1 MIIFQT
7 VKIVVYF
14 NSVHSKVTQKI
25 VTYVSQQKQ
34 WVQLHVVSFCYNL
47 LASWVLLLFYFLL
60 FLFADSI
67 IFSFFKTL
75 ITDGCDPGKFKVKV
89 ISSDGKNTT
98 DECYLCPSGFYS
110 AKQNARFCHECPLG
124 FYANDILSSD
134 NNIIFDRCSSCSRGT
149 YGISLKANN
158 LLEGCQ
164 NCTSGT
170 YSDIEAAAS
179 IEGCKECP
187 KGKWSSDVGMTKE
200 SGCVNCGTGKYGP
213 DEVGADDEDSC
224 KECSAGT
231 FLERVGAFGS
241 QSCHACPSGYA
252 QKEDGQAF
260 CLPCTPGSYASQE
273 RLSKCVPCAVG
284 RASANISRS
293 SPCDVC
299 NRGLHQPKRGMTAC
313 LSCIPGRYQSKVE
326 QVDCVDCV
334 VGRASSLVARGS
346 ECEVCFA
353 GRHQSES
360 GMTACLSCTPGSFQD
375 QKGQEICKECPENTK
390 SEKANAVCVSC
401 GAGEKSEHGSAKCQ
415 KCDAGQAGTGANGT
429 CAPCHA
435 GQYRTSDMDDATKC
449 VPCGAGFYQSDTSQ
463 ASCLPCIPGTY
474 NDQQGLTA
482 CKNCAKNTFS
492 SDRERKI
499 PCSSCFSGRS
509 ADTGSVAC
517 SSCQPGQYI
526 SLSNTCETCPSG
538 YVSNTANAPNC
549 SLCSLGETATQG
561 SALCLGC
568 NLGKYGSSKGFC
580 SDCPIGTFQDGRGK
594 ITCSGCARDTY
605 STESGKTSGADC
617 ESCPDKTT
625 TNFTTGNTN
634 IASCVC
640 SAGFYF
646 DPDEVSDEVSPEDK
660 CTPCLEEEA
669 SCTDANVSLADMES
683 SPGWWRQHKED
694 VNFFQCYDSKD
705 CVGGRVGYQCRQ
717 GNGGVLCAVCNLNH
731 VRIDGVCSQCGD
743 TTTGFSGVLLLAGVP
758 LLLLF
763 IGVLAVICIAKEKEN
778 DDKVASPTGSSPSQ
792 TVIIPVT
799 KLPKKKKSLKA
810 GVKKINTIRALQGA
824 IQTSETTSVVGAV
837 LEDQLRGQLRLTGMI
852 ADATGDTTGGEITVE
867 NERTTSMQRH
877 INAIRKPGGESLGNR
892 IRILIGY
899 IQITAALVFS
909 FDVPWPP
916 FTKALLLS
924 LTFINFNFIVWV
936 APLDPCLLDT
946 SFLDQCLFHMMVIPC
961 CSVIILIA
969 SLLSRV
975 CKKSSIVWPKAK
987 SVLVSLVFLLYP
999 GIVTRVFTF
1008 CKCKRIGDKSYL
1020 VADYNVVCWEGEHEF
1035 MSLIMFGCMGVY
1047 VIGIPLGSVLILYM
1061 NKCLL
1066 FPAEDADEELSTK
1079 SATFAEIYGALYLA
1093 YEPKYW
1099 YFEGIVMIQ
1108 KALLTGGLVLVAP
1121 GSSAQILV
1129 GLVVALAF
1137 YTILLRTQPYEG
1149 DTEDN
1154 LQNIAT
1160 ASTVMTLLIG
1170 FALKLSSNSD
1180 HSEEYESLLMDGIL
1194 IGLFAGV
1201 GVTGFYMTLTAM
1213 PCFGGD
1219 EEEEEEEEENENKMK
1234 KEEEVFKTTDNRRSK
1249 HLDASFTR
1257 DSVLMGMR
1265 GSQMQPVL
1273 KRLRDST
1280 LAKMRISELTLVH
1293 EKHQNDPE
1301 TQKRIAS
1308 YAASAKLRISEL
1320 TLVHA
1325 KHQNDPETQ
1334 KRIAAYAASATE
1346 GRSSSLGPPLPVG
1359 PPPTLPPRHSATPK
1373 ILSGI
1378 RESKARSNANVRI
1391 KHITNDVE

>member
-1 MIIFQT
+1 MSAMCAGQ
-7 VKIVVYF
+7 
-14 NSVHSKVTQKI
+14 
-25 VTYVSQQKQ
+25 
-34 WVQLHVVSFCYNL
+34 
-47 LASWVLLLFYFLL
+47 
-60 FLFADSI
+60 
-67 IFSFFKTL
+67 FS
-75 ITDGCDPGKFKVKV
+75 
-89 ISSDGKNTT
+89 
-98 DECYLCPSGFYS
+98 
-110 AKQNARFCHECPLG
+110 
-124 FYANDILSSD
+124 
-134 NNIIFDRCSSCSRGT
+134 
-149 YGISLKANN
+149 
-158 LLEGCQ
+158 
-164 NCTSGT
+164 TS
-170 YSDIEAAAS
+170 
-179 IEGCKECP
+179 
-187 KGKWSSDVGMTKE
+187 
-200 SGCVNCGTGKYGP
+200 N
-213 DEVGADDEDSC
+213 
-224 KECSAGT
+224 
-231 FLERVGAFGS
+231 
-241 QSCHACPSGYA
+241 
-252 QKEDGQAF
+252 
-260 CLPCTPGSYASQE
+260 
-273 RLSKCVPCAVG
+273 
-284 RASANISRS
+284 
-293 SPCDVC
+293 
-299 NRGLHQPKRGMTAC
+299 
-313 LSCIPGRYQSKVE
+313 
-326 QVDCVDCV
+326 
-334 VGRASSLVARGS
+334 
-346 ECEVCFA
+346 ECEKCIA
-353 GRHQSES
+353 G
-360 GMTACLSCTPGSFQD
+360 
-375 QKGQEICKECPENTK
+375 K
-390 SEKANAVCVSC
+390 
-401 GAGEKSEHGSAKCQ
+401 
-415 KCDAGQAGTGANGT
+415 
-429 CAPCHA
+429 
-435 GQYRTSDMDDATKC
+435 YRTSTTDDATSC
-449 VPCGAGFYQSDTSQ
+449 LDCGAGFYSDRRGQ
-463 ASCLPCIPGTY
+463 ASCLPCIPGNYLDEVGKTLCKECATDTY
-474 NDQQGLTA
+474 SKERSRTTSCQV
-482 CKNCAKNTFS
+482 CAAGRS
-492 SDRERKI
+492 SDPGSTK
-499 PCSSCFSGRS
+499 CSSCTAGTVIDANDQCITCEAGTYTAIPNQRGECKTCPKGYYQNSPKQTSCFPCIPSTFANIEASTSCIKCRVNSYSTDASRKRPCDACPSGRNS
-509 ADTGSVAC
+509 AEGSVSC
-517 SSCQPGQYI
+517 SECQPGKFI
-526 SLSNTCETCPSG
+526 SRKGTCNICPVG
-538 YVSNTANAPNC
+538 FVSNVANAEKC
-549 SLCSLGETATQG
+549 TRCSLGKTATNEG
-561 SALCLGC
+561 SMLCLGC
-568 NLGKYGSSKGFC
+568 DLGKYGSSQGFC
-580 SDCPIGTFQDGRGK
+580 RNCPIGTFQDGRGK
-594 ITCSGCARDTY
+594 ITCSGCPSDTFG
-605 STESGKTSGADC
+605 TEKGKTSGADC

-634 IASCVC
+634 VAACVC
-640 SAGFYF
+640 SAGHYF
-646 DPDEVSDEVSPEDK
+646 DPEGAASVLTKSQEDEQVVPPEDK
-660 CTPCLEEEA
+660 CVPCLEEEA
-669 SCTDANVSLADMES
+669 SCTNANVSLADMES
-683 SPGWWRQHKED
+683 SAGWWRQHKED
-694 VNFFQCYDSKD
+694 TNFFQCLIPAD
-705 CVGGRVGYQCRQ
+705 CVGGEISRQCRV
-717 GNGGVLCAVCNLNH
+717 GNGGVLCAVCDPNY
-731 VRIDGVCSQCGD
+731 VRIEGVCSQCGN
-743 TTTGFSGVLLLAGVP
+743 TTRGSKVIVLVFSAPP
-758 LLLLF
+758 LLLF
-763 IGVLAVICIAKEKEN
+763 FGVLITICRAKGDDKDDDKDESKKIAKSKI
-778 DDKVASPTGSSPSQ
+778 VPVAASPIS
-792 TVIIPVT
+792 
-799 KLPKKKKSLKA
+799 LPKKKKTLKA
-810 GVKKINTIRALQGA
+810 GVQKINAIRAMQGA
-824 IQTSETTSVVGAV
+824 IQTSETTSMVEAV
-837 LEDQLRGQLRLTGMI
+837 LEDQLRGQLRGQLRLTGMI
-852 ADATGDTTGGEITVE
+852 ADATGDTAGGDITVE
-867 NERTTSMQRH
+867 NERTTSMKRRGVS
-877 INAIRKPGGESLGNR
+877 AIFKPGGGAMGNR

-899 IQITAALVFS
+899 VQITAALVFS

-916 FTKALLLS
+916 MTNDFLLS
-924 LTFINFNFIVWV
+924 LTFINFNFLNLF
-936 APLDPCLLDT
+936 APIDPCLLDT
-946 SFLDQCLFHMMVIPC
+946 RFLDQCIFHMMILPC
-961 CSVIILIA
+961 CGVIILMA

-975 CKKSSIVWPKAK
+975 CKRSSIVWPKGK
-987 SVLVSLVFLLYP
+987 SILVSLVFLLYP

-1008 CKCKRIGDKSYL
+1008 LKCKRIGDKSYL
-1020 VADYNVVCWEGEHEF
+1020 IADYNVVCWEGEHEF
-1035 MSLIMFGCMGVY
+1035 MTLIMLGCMGVY

-1234 KEEEVFKTTDNRRSK
+1234 KEEEVFKTTDNRQSK